1 MVKVHLTPPPGI
13 RCLDY
18 ALDLV
23 VVEHHEE
30 TGFAFRLQLGD
41 SFLIYWALPAGPG
54 DRMRLA
60 LVDCAVAHID
70 EPTLEADPFVFDL
83 QRLSWDG
90 LLVRIPGG
98 ATIVGVAVEA
108 SASPASYRC
117 EIAVRDEAGQT
128 ETTVL
133 AWNGPVQAA

>member
-1 MVKVHLTPPPGI
+1 MVKVHLEPPRGI

-18 ALDLV
+18 DLDAV
-23 VVEHHEE
+23 VVEHHED
-30 TGFAFRLQLGD
+30 TGFAFRLQLGQ
-41 SFLIYWALPAGPG
+41 SYFIYWALPAGPG
-54 DRMRLA
+54 DRMQLA
-60 LVDCAVAHID
+60 LVDCAVAHVD

-90 LLVRIPGG
+90 LLAHIPGG
-98 ATIVGVAVEA
+98 AIVRVTVEA

-117 EIAVRDEAGQT
+117 EIAVRDEAGQI

-133 AWNGPVQAA
+133 AWNGPVEAA